1 MLLMRV
7 YTVIVTWAKLS
18 TNVPSDTAIP
28 PLGIY
33 PTNHINKCGQRTYMP
48 SSIGCG
54 SKRQEASKVS
64 IKGDLSE
71 KQTNKQTFIQ
81 CNYVA
86 LK

>member
-1 MLLMRV
+1 MLLTRA
-7 YTVIVTWAKLS
+7 YTVTVTWAKLS
-18 TNVPSDTAIP
+18 TNVPSDAAIP

-33 PTNHINKCGQRTYMP
+33 PTNHISKCGQRTYMP

-54 SKRQEASKVS
+54 SKRQEASQVS